1 MTLVAP
7 VAVELG
13 WLLVCNVAGLPV
25 QPDEV
30 LERYRLAAGLV
41 DDDAWRAQRDLAL
54 IVGLLLRGWRKG
66 LDADAGLVTAC
77 GWSAGDDLQRWGRE
91 AAEAARRR
99 L

>member
-1 MTLVAP
+1 V
-7 VAVELG
+7 
-13 WLLVCNVAGLPV
+13 
-25 QPDEV
+25 
-30 LERYRLAAGLV
+30 
-41 DDDAWRAQRDLAL
+41 AL

-77 GWSAGDDLQRWGRE
+77 GWSAADDLDWWARE